1 MPLIYACIF
10 FCDMMGFHQKHDW
23 HTADEVETVH
33 CRLLYNRITC
43 IWMTDLSSLLEVYIV
58 KCFLLID
65 VSLMTLLKVHE
76 ISNIAHS
83 YSKLHVHIL
92 CTYHNSWLL
101 EKCTLLFLS
110 FLTGVQVFSYA
121 ELNCG
126 HILCAYHMKNLL
138 YTSFCW
144 MLDRVFHFK
153 KKTVLVV
160 AFLFIFSCCQAL
172 LCI

>member
-92 CTYHNSWLL
+92 CTYHNSWFTVFYFKYFVVFVVSYRCSGIFICRTELWPHSL
-101 EKCTLLFLS
+101 CLSREELALYIFVLDAGSRLS
-110 FLTGVQVFSYA
+110 F
-121 ELNCG
+121 
-126 HILCAYHMKNLL
+126 
-138 YTSFCW
+138 
-144 MLDRVFHFK
+144 
-153 KKTVLVV
+153 
-160 AFLFIFSCCQAL
+160 
-172 LCI
+172 